1 MFLRYIFKDSQKF
14 LANSNLRK
22 FSSEA
27 NSIEG
32 RDIEEEKKDEKI
44 EQFDQIADNLSCS
57 SLDMS
62 DYNTFS
68 PNLIKEEQQPIKVLK
83 TPSYDKIDFRL
94 TPMYSHYK
102 QFK

>member
-27 NSIEG
+27 NSMEG

-44 EQFDQIADNLSCS
+44 EQFD
-57 SLDMS
+57 
-62 DYNTFS
+62 
-68 PNLIKEEQQPIKVLK
+68 
-83 TPSYDKIDFRL
+83 
-94 TPMYSHYK
+94 
-102 QFK
+102 

>member
-1 MFLRYIFKDSQKF
+1 M
-14 LANSNLRK
+14 
-22 FSSEA
+22 
-27 NSIEG
+27 EG

-68 PNLIKEEQQPIKVLK
+68 PTLIKEE
-83 TPSYDKIDFRL
+83 
-94 TPMYSHYK
+94 
-102 QFK
+102 